1 MKEKVMFQSTP
12 KTHVIFNPAS
22 AGGRTA
28 RRQRQIFNAI
38 ESRFGKAYSV
48 CVTRGPLQA
57 TESVRLAVSRGVE
70 LIIAVGGDGTIQE
83 VVNGFFSNGQQM
95 NPSCVLGIV
104 NSGTGQGL
112 AQSLGLPSGIE
123 RQVDI
128 ICDGKPHAIDVGR
141 IGYSN
146 LTGNARERHFI
157 NECQLGLGASVVKG
171 VESTHKRLGGLLA
184 FGTSTLVNALRS
196 RPQPLVIR
204 LDNTFEITQSLLG
217 LAIMNGAHTG
227 GGMNLVPQAKVD
239 DGFLDVLLIHEQSI
253 GDRVRNFPK
262 IYSGRHVGS
271 EGFSCFQAA
280 EIAVS
285 TAGKVPLAADGEVL
299 GSTPCRVDVLPR
311 ALLVKSIG

>member
-28 RRQRQIFNAI
+28 RRQRQILSAI
-38 ESRFGKAYSV
+38 EGRFGKVYSL
-48 CVTRGPLQA
+48 CVTRSPLQA
-57 TESVRLAVSRGVE
+57 TESARLAVSHGVE

-112 AQSLGLPSGIE
+112 AQSIGLPSCVE

-141 IGYSN
+141 VRYLDNMGD
-146 LTGNARERHFI
+146 ARERHFI
-157 NECQLGLGASVVKG
+157 NECQLGLGAAVVKG
-171 VESTHKRLGGLLA
+171 VQSTHKQAGGRLA
-184 FGTSTLVNALRS
+184 FGASALLNGLRYRS
-196 RPQPLVIR
+196 QPLVIR

-217 LAIMNGAHTG
+217 LAITNGAYTG

-253 GDRVRNFPK
+253 CDRVKNFPK

-271 EGFSCFQAA
+271 KGFSCFQAA

-285 TAGKVPLAADGEVL
+285 TAEKVPLAADGELL
-299 GSTPCRVDVLPR
+299 GTTPCRVDVLPR
-311 ALLVKSIG
+311 ALLVKSIR